1 MEVKTVLPTVIFLSF
16 LHPANA
22 FAPIEVTCLP
32 MDASVVVALLRNADA
47 AIAVTLYLFPS
58 ASVISSGTVIFLPV
72 DVHPVI

>member
-47 AIAVTLYLFPS
+47 AIVFV
-58 ASVISSGTVIFLPV
+58 SVGKRDIVGYGDFFTG
-72 DVHPVI
+72 